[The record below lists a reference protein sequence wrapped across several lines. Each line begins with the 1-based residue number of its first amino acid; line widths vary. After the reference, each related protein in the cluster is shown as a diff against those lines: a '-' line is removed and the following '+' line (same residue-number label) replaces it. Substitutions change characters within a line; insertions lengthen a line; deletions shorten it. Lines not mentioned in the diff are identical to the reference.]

1 MTRRLVPLIAL
12 IAMVGSAVPASAQGP
27 LLSMSLAKAVAAK
40 KAEKVKND
48 LKSEGA
54 QRAKIPGCWRN
65 NERQVSCYFSVLGY
79 DKTQDFKWECM
90 LRVVVKLKRS
100 GHYKVKYG
108 HAVCG

>member
-1 MTRRLVPLIAL
+1 MTRRLIPLIAL
-12 IAMVGSAVPASAQGP
+12 VAVATSAVPASAQAP
-27 LLSMSLAKAVAAK
+27 ILTMANAKAVAAK
-40 KAEKVKND
+40 KAQKVKND

-79 DKTQDFKWECM
+79 DKEQDFKWECM
-90 LRVVVKLKRS
+90 LRVVVKLKPS
-100 GHYKVKYG
+100 GKYAVKYG

>member
-12 IAMVGSAVPASAQGP
+12 VALATTAVPASAQAP
-27 LLSMSLAKAVAAK
+27 LLSMSDAKAVAAK
-40 KAEKVKND
+40 KAKKVKND

-54 QRAKIPGCWRN
+54 RRAKIPGCWRN
-65 NERQVSCYFSVLGY
+65 NERQVSCYFSVYGY
-79 DKTQDFKWECM
+79 DAEQDFKWECM

-100 GHYKVKYG
+100 GKYAVKYG

>member
-12 IAMVGSAVPASAQGP
+12 VALATTSVPASAQAP
-27 LLSMSLAKAVAAK
+27 LLSISAAKALAAK

-54 QRAKIPGCWRN
+54 RRAKIPGCWRN
-65 NERQVSCYFSVLGY
+65 NERQVSCYFSVYGY
-79 DKTQDFKWECM
+79 DTEQGYKWECM